1 MKSPIAPP
9 SVKTPTPE
17 PAEVETRKVRDGNSV
32 LPQAGVLCRSSKSW
46 RISASVSGGADA
58 VQH

>member
-17 PAEVETRKVRDGNSV
+17 PAEVETRKVRDGSSV
-32 LPQAGVLCRSSKSW
+32 PPQAAVLYSSSQSQGV
-46 RISASVSGGADA
+46 SASVSGGADA
-58 VQH
+58 V